1 MATTKLRSSTQLNVD
16 ANFDFQSHKGINL
29 TPGTATGHAVEY
41 DQLNT
46 AISNAVSGLGN
57 SLHIPVADL
66 AAAKAVTD
74 YTDKMLMLIETL
86 GLYRFDSE
94 LIVTSTDDTIIR
106 PTNIAND
113 TLAGRWVKMS
123 STITDHN
130 LLSGL
135 QGGTTGQYYHLT
147 AAEAALLSG
156 SALSKTDDTNITLT
170 LSGSPSTALL
180 RAVGIQVGWTGT
192 LADARIASAANWNS
206 KQAGHAN
213 LTSLSGLSY
222 TSPAFVKMT
231 AANTFA
237 LDTNTYLTANQTI
250 TLSGEASGSGTTGI
264 TVTLNNA
271 SVIGK
276 VLTGYAATSG
286 TISATDSI
294 LAAFQKLGFDQH
306 SAVTLATNHG
316 LALSGQ
322 QLAMGTPSNVTAAS
336 TNSVTTTTH
345 THAITPGLGFIG
357 NGTAQYQTLV
367 TGSTPFAPVWTN
379 SANLFG
385 ASGLNSLTYVSA
397 SFVKMTGANTFT
409 LDTNSYQTVGSA
421 PTSHALESHT
431 ATVSAGK
438 LLRGSGTNTFA
449 WSTLTIPDTIAA
461 FSIFAANS
469 ANTLIAITPLANQS
483 IRINSAGTAW
493 EAFTPASVSASALTK
508 VDDTN
513 VTLTLGGTPGTAL
526 LQSVSLTLGWTG
538 TLADSRITSA
548 ATWNSKQAGSVNLTS
563 LSSLSY
569 VSPAFVKMTAAN
581 TFSLDTNTYLTSN
594 QTITLTGDISGSGT
608 TSISTTIGA
617 NKVTLG
623 MMAQVATQ
631 TFLGRTTAATG
642 NVEAL
647 TITQAKSM
655 LGVSTRVYRSVVNE
669 SPDNARVAFTI
680 STASSI
686 LSASEEVYK
695 NGMLMNVGAG
705 NDYTISYGT
714 TNTITFTSA
723 PLTGDVILVNY
734 SL

>member
-1 MATTKLRSSTQLNVD
+1 M
-16 ANFDFQSHKGINL
+16 
-29 TPGTATGHAVEY
+29 
-41 DQLNT
+41 
-46 AISNAVSGLGN
+46 GN

-66 AAAKAVTD
+66 AAAKAVTN

-250 TLSGEASGSGTTGI
+250 TLSGEASGSGTT
-264 TVTLNNA
+264 
-271 SVIGK
+271 
-276 VLTGYAATSG
+276 
-286 TISATDSI
+286 
-294 LAAFQKLGFDQH
+294 
-306 SAVTLATNHG
+306 
-316 LALSGQ
+316 
-322 QLAMGTPSNVTAAS
+322 
-336 TNSVTTTTH
+336 
-345 THAITPGLGFIG
+345 
-357 NGTAQYQTLV
+357 
-367 TGSTPFAPVWTN
+367 
-379 SANLFG
+379 
-385 ASGLNSLTYVSA
+385 
-397 SFVKMTGANTFT
+397 
-409 LDTNSYQTVGSA
+409 
-421 PTSHALESHT
+421 
-431 ATVSAGK
+431 
-438 LLRGSGTNTFA
+438 
-449 WSTLTIPDTIAA
+449 
-461 FSIFAANS
+461 
-469 ANTLIAITPLANQS
+469 
-483 IRINSAGTAW
+483 
-493 EAFTPASVSASALTK
+493 
-508 VDDTN
+508 
-513 VTLTLGGTPGTAL
+513 
-526 LQSVSLTLGWTG
+526 
-538 TLADSRITSA
+538 
-548 ATWNSKQAGSVNLTS
+548 
-563 LSSLSY
+563 
-569 VSPAFVKMTAAN
+569 
-581 TFSLDTNTYLTSN
+581 
-594 QTITLTGDISGSGT
+594 
-608 TSISTTIGA
+608 SISTTIGA